1 MRFRRL
7 FAATLTA
14 AFGAMLVL
22 LTTLSPSLAQQW
34 PAKQPIRVILSF
46 PAGSSLDVLGRPVF
60 DHISKQIG
68 QAVVF
73 EYRPGA
79 GGTLGMAAVA
89 KAEPDGYTLLI
100 NSSVHTITP
109 STYSKLP
116 YDTLRDLTGIIPL
129 GQFPNVLVVP
139 PDRWKSVQELVAAA
153 KAKPGSVTYGSG
165 GIGAATHLNA
175 ERFRLSAGFEAL
187 HVPFRGAPDVLR
199 EILGGRIDFYFSPL
213 TSAVPLIQAGQVRG
227 LAVSSL
233 KRNPHLPDVPTTLEA
248 GYPNSDYV
256 FWIGVFAPA
265 GTPRDIVNRLN
276 EAIVKALSDPAIK
289 EGMNKMAAE
298 PMIMKPEEF
307 DRYIKAEI
315 ETIAAVVKAAGI
327 QPN

>member
-14 AFGAMLVL
+14 AFGTMLSL
-22 LTTLSPSLAQQW
+22 LTALSPSLAQQW
-34 PAKQPIRVILSF
+34 PTKQPIRVILSF

-60 DHISKQIG
+60 DHVSKQIG

-139 PDRWKSVQELVAAA
+139 PDRWKTVQELVAAA

-256 FWIGVFAPA
+256 FWIGVFAPG

-276 EAIVKALSDPAIK
+276 EAIVKALNDPAIK
-289 EGMNKMAAE
+289 EGMNRMAAE

-307 DRYIKAEI
+307 DQYIKAEI

>member
-1 MRFRRL
+1 MPIRQL
-7 FAATLTA
+7 FSSLSSGALTA
-14 AFGAMLVL
+14 ALAL
-22 LTTLSPSLAQQW
+22 LALGGESVAQSWPS
-34 PAKQPIRVILSF
+34 KQPIKVILSF

-60 DHISKQIG
+60 DHVSKQIG

-116 YDTLRDLTGIIPL
+116 YDTLRDLNGIIPL

-139 PDRWKSVQELVAAA
+139 PDRWKTVQELVAAG
-153 KAKPGSVTYGSG
+153 KAKPGSITYGSG

-213 TSAVPLIQAGQVRG
+213 TSAVPLIESGQVRG

-256 FWIGVFAPA
+256 FWIGVFAPG

-276 EAIVKALSDPAIK
+276 EAIVKALNDPAIK
-289 EGMNKMAAE
+289 EGMQKMAAE

-307 DRYIKAEI
+307 DAYIKAEI

>member
-7 FAATLTA
+7 FATALTA
-14 AFGAMLVL
+14 AFGSMLAL

-34 PAKQPIRVILSF
+34 PTKQPMRVILSF

-60 DHISKQIG
+60 DHVSKQIG

-139 PDRWKSVQELVAAA
+139 PDRWKTVQELVAAA

-256 FWIGVFAPA
+256 FWIGVFAPG

-276 EAIVKALSDPAIK
+276 EAVVKALNDPAIK
-289 EGMNKMAAE
+289 EGMNRMAAE

-307 DRYIKAEI
+307 DQYIKAEI
-315 ETIAAVVKAAGI
+315 ETVAAVVKAAGI